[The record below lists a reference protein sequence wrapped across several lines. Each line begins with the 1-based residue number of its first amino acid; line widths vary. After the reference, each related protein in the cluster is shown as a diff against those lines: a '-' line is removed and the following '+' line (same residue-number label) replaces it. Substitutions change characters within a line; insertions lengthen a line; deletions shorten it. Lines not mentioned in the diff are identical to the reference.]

1 MKSPIALSEI
11 DRKILKSLVAPDGRA
26 SSSRM
31 MSEQLGIPQTT
42 LQRRR
47 KRLEEFTSKQCFL
60 NLSKFG
66 WRKVEFLLS
75 TNSGKTM
82 DIANILLQRDEVM
95 YVSRNIGER
104 TIDRRVKTIVRTN
117 AEIASLLET
126 IKGMEGVKD
135 AVWTETVQVIGKKDQ
150 IPDSIM
156 SQL

>member
-31 MSEQLGIPQTT
+31 MSEKLGIPQTT

-104 TIDRRVKTIVRTN
+104 TIDLRVKTIVRTN
-117 AEIASLLET
+117 AEIAGLLET

>member
-1 MKSPIALSEI
+1 MKSPIALTEI
-11 DRKILKSLVAPDGRA
+11 DRKILKSLIAPKNVRA
-26 SSSRM
+26 SSKT

-47 KRLEEFTSKQCFL
+47 KKLEEFTSNQCFL

-66 WRKVEFLLS
+66 WRKVEFFLS

-82 DIANILLQRDEVM
+82 DIARILLQRDEVM

-104 TIDRRVKTIVRTN
+104 TIDLRVKTIVRTN
-117 AEIASLLET
+117 AEIASLLEE
-126 IKGMEGVKD
+126 IKSIEGVRD

-150 IPDSIM
+150 LPDSII

>member
-47 KRLEEFTSKQCFL
+47 KRLEEFTSKRCFL

-104 TIDRRVKTIVRTN
+104 TIDLRVKTIVRTN
-117 AEIASLLET
+117 AEIAGLLET